1 MQGNGGETPKIKY
14 TLKAKTSGGKLQGN
28 WGKLKKSIL
37 RRRKVQEQCSET
49 GGKLKNTFL
58 RPRIVQGNWGV
69 TQKIIFQA

>member
-37 RRRKVQEQCSET
+37 RSTKVQGNS
-49 GGKLKNTFL
+49 GKLKNIFL
-58 RPRIVQGNWGV
+58 GKEKCRETAGKLGGNSKN
-69 TQKIIFQA
+69 QL